1 MRLFLIILILFT
13 ITSCNKTNNENTQ
26 TFKGVVFDYSTNA
39 RVPNTIIKLI
49 RHEGF
54 EQFGQGGYR
63 YPVFDS
69 TITNANGEYEI
80 IVAKVTGKCCYNI
93 ETHKP
98 GYSSAKPLCLPRA
111 VFALLNSGQNT
122 YYDTSLVDKSTIVTT
137 FINNILPA
145 NVNDTLD
152 FSFLQGK
159 TCSSSPIISAYYRIE
174 KQFIGIVTNQYFS
187 DTFSL
192 KSSPIISIKWTV
204 RNNGIISTNEQ
215 TIAPV
220 EFGATNFN
228 LNY

>member
-1 MRLFLIILILFT
+1 MRLFFIILILFT
-13 ITSCNKTNNENTQ
+13 IPSCNKTINENTL

-39 RVPNTIIKLI
+39 RVPNTIVKLI

-54 EQFGQGGYR
+54 WQGGYLN
-63 YPVFDS
+63 PVFDS
-69 TITNANGEYEI
+69 AITNANGEYEI
-80 IVAKVTGKCCYNI
+80 IVAKVTGKFFYNV
-93 ETHKP
+93 ETQKS
-98 GYSSAKPLCLPRA
+98 GYVSAKPLCLPRA
-111 VFALLNSGQNT
+111 LYGLLNSSQNT

-152 FSFLQGK
+152 FSIWRGK
-159 TCSSSPIISAYYRIE
+159 TCNSGPPISDYIRID

-192 KSSPIISIKWTV
+192 KSSPIVSLRWTV

-215 TIAPV
+215 PIAPV
-220 EFGATNFN
+220 EFGTTVFN

>member
-39 RVPNTIIKLI
+39 RAPNTIIKLI

-54 EQFGQGGYR
+54 WQSGYLN
-63 YPVFDS
+63 PVFDS
-69 TITNANGEYEI
+69 AITNANGEYEI
-80 IVAKVTGKCCYNI
+80 IVDKATGKSFYNI
-93 ETHKP
+93 ETYKP
-98 GYSSAKPLCLPRA
+98 GYSSAKPFCLPRA
-111 VFALLNSGQNT
+111 FYGLLTSGQNT

-137 FINNILPA
+137 LINNILPA

-152 FSFLQGK
+152 FSIWRGK
-159 TCSSSPIISAYYRIE
+159 TCNSGPPISDYIRID

-192 KSSPIISIKWTV
+192 KSSPLVSISWTV

-215 TIAPV
+215 TITPV
-220 EFGATNFN
+220 EFGTTNFI

>member
-1 MRLFLIILILFT
+1 MRLFLIILILIT

-49 RHEGF
+49 RHVG
-54 EQFGQGGYR
+54 FGQGGYLN
-63 YPVFDS
+63 PVFDS

-80 IVAKVTGKCCYNI
+80 IAAKVTGKLFYNI

-98 GYSSAKPLCLPRA
+98 GYTSAKPFCLPRA
-111 VFALLNSGQNT
+111 IYALLNSGQNT

-145 NVNDTLD
+145 NINDTLD
-152 FSFLQGK
+152 FSLLRGK
-159 TCSSSPIISAYYRIE
+159 TCSSGPPISTYIRID

-192 KSSPIISIKWTV
+192 KSSPNVSIRWTV

-215 TIAPV
+215 IITPV
-220 EFGATNFN
+220 EFGTTNFN